1 MKWLLMAC
9 GIVLSLTGY
18 MACMR
23 SKVQRENPVI
33 QRSLVKWESTGDSA
47 SSTQLVKDSQG
58 RITSMENKVELNRFQ
73 FSTDS
78 ILLTEYS
85 KTDNRI
91 VYAFKGKLDSAGKL
105 IRGTAIVGYGAHGTD
120 TVQHRFEYDNQG
132 YLVKESRDYGKAGT
146 YIITYLYEAGDAI
159 RISTWYNNELYN
171 TKELEYYTD
180 KDNLTGL
187 EDFKFR
193 KNMNELVGNTSK
205 HLVKKITSVARNGKL
220 NYSFN
225 FEYETD
231 DEGLPLK
238 LITRKGKKVSGV
250 TTYFYAAKV

>member
-23 SKVQRENPVI
+23 LKVQRINPVI

-47 SSTQLVKDSQG
+47 SSTQLVKDGQG
-58 RITSMENKVELNRFQ
+58 RITSIENNTELNRFQ

-91 VYAFKGKLDSAGKL
+91 VYAFKGRLDSAGKL
-105 IRGTAIVGYGAHGTD
+105 TSGTAIVGYAAHGTD
-120 TVQHRFEYDNQG
+120 TVLHRFEYNDQG
-132 YLVKESRDYGKAGT
+132 YLVKELRDYGKAGT
-146 YIITYLYEAGDAI
+146 YIIGYTYEGGDVI
-159 RISTWYNNELYN
+159 RISTWYNYELYN
-171 TKELEYYTD
+171 TKELEYYTQ
-180 KDNLTGL
+180 KENLTGL

-193 KNMNELVGNTSK
+193 KNMSQLVGNTSR
-205 HLVKKITSVARNGKL
+205 HLVKKITSTARNGKL

-238 LITRKGKKVSGV
+238 LITRKGKKVSVV
-250 TTYFYAAKV
+250 TSYFYAAKV